1 MVLIYLADGF
11 EELEALSVVDVLRR
25 AEIPIQ
31 MVSITGKKEVT
42 SSHGVRLVADILFED
57 ADHQGAQMLVLPGGM
72 PGTLAL
78 AAHAALHEQLKE
90 AAKDGRWLAAVCA
103 APTVLGSLGLLQGK
117 NAVCYPGNE
126 AKLIGANTAV
136 EGKVVVDGKIVT
148 SRGPGTS
155 LDFAL
160 ELVAL
165 LKGRESSESIRKGMG
180 FANS

>member
-25 AEIPIQ
+25 ADIAIQ

-42 SSHGVRLVADILFED
+42 SSHGVTMVADLLFEE

-72 PGTLAL
+72 PGTSAL
-78 AAHAALHEQLKE
+78 AAHEALHEKLKE

-126 AKLIGANTAV
+126 AKLIGANTDV
-136 EGKVVVDGKIVT
+136 KGKVVVDGKLVT

-160 ELVAL
+160 EIVTL
-165 LKGRESSESIRKGMG
+165 LKDRETSETIRKAMI
-180 FANS
+180 FAN

>member
-25 AEIPIQ
+25 ADIPIQ

-42 SSHGVRLVADILFED
+42 SSHGVRLIADILFED

-72 PGTLAL
+72 PGTSAL
-78 AAHAALHEQLKE
+78 AAHAALHEQLNQ

-103 APTVLGSLGLLQGK
+103 APTVLGRLGLLQGK

-136 EGKVVVDGKIVT
+136 EGKVVIDGKIVT

-165 LKGRESSESIRKGMG
+165 LKDRETSESIRKGMV

>member
-25 AEIPIQ
+25 ADLSIQ

-42 SSHGVRLVADILFED
+42 SSHGVTITADLLFEE
-57 ADHQGAQMLVLPGGM
+57 ADHQKAQMLVLPGGM

-78 AAHAALHEQLKE
+78 AAHGALHEQLKQAE
-90 AAKDGRWLAAVCA
+90 KDGRWLAAVCA
-103 APTVLGSLGLLQGK
+103 APTVLGSLGILQGK

-165 LKGRESSESIRKGMG
+165 LKDKETSAAIRKAMI
-180 FANS
+180 FDNP